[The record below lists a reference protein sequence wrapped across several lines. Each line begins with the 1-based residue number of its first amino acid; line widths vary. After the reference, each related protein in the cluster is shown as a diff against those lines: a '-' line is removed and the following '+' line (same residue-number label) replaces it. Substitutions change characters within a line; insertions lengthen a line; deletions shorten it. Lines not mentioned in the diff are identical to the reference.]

1 MEGRKDYTMELN
13 ELIEQLK
20 AYEGSEQYNNYVNGL
35 VNADRVNN
43 YLATDEGKRMIQ
55 PKLDSYFSKGLETWK
70 TNNLDNLVN
79 AKVKELYPDA
89 DPKDTEI
96 AAMKAE
102 LEKIKA
108 ESQRKDLTNTALRI
122 ANEKGLPVDLV
133 SFFVGTDEK
142 TTTANMGKLETA
154 FTTALSEA
162 VKNKLKG
169 ESYVPPDGETED
181 IDGVTAAFAKL
192 NPGLKIN

>member
-1 MEGRKDYTMELN
+1 MEFS
-13 ELIEQLK
+13 ELIEQMK
-20 AYEGSEQYNNYVNGL
+20 TFENSEEYENYVNGL
-35 VNADRVNN
+35 MNNDRVTK
-43 YLATDEGKRMIQ
+43 YLDTDDGKKMMQ

-108 ESQRKDLTNTALRI
+108 ESQRKDLTNQALKI

-133 SFFVGTDEK
+133 SFFVGADEK
-142 TTTANMGKLETA
+142 TTTTNMSKLETA

-192 NPGLKIN
+192 NPGIKIN